1 MVPILTATPHLGN
14 GSRHNRLDT
23 VACSRLH
30 SSPDTVARGGTRGCV
45 VGCHAQGSIRQNRLT
60 SAKFSN
66 LVIQK
71 CICDGDGR
79 AQLHGGHAR
88 YYIYTVHLSLSL
100 THTHMHT
107 QHCPPLPQVSPL
119 HRSPSDSRRS
129 TLERSR
135 RRRTSGG
142 RRTRARHPNDRYH
155 AHTARVRAAYAS
167 HYGYG
172 CSRASFPHYCYCSPP
187 ANTSPPPILRP
198 AAARPA
204 ARMVALLLD

>member
-1 MVPILTATPHLGN
+1 VWSGATRRGLF
-14 GSRHNRLDT
+14 
-23 VACSRLH
+23 VKIVSRL
-30 SSPDTVARGGTRGCV
+30 
-45 VGCHAQGSIRQNRLT
+45 QNLLT
-60 SAKFSN
+60 WYSKSAYAM
-66 LVIQK
+66 
-71 CICDGDGR
+71 GMAGR
-79 AQLHGGHAR
+79 NCMRPACAVLYIYCAR
-88 YYIYTVHLSLSL
+88 YLSLSL

-107 QHCPPLPQVSPL
+107 QHCPPLSQVSPL

-142 RRTRARHPNDRYH
+142 RRTRAPRTRSPGHPNDRYH

-204 ARMVALLLD
+204 AAWWRRYSTSQPARRGARACGV